1 MRKLESEIQKRLYE
15 LQDLDYRAFQA
26 KLTPDLKL
34 EDFIGVRTPALR
46 SLAKEVG
53 KREDVKDFLQ
63 ALPHSYFDENQI
75 HAFLISEMKDYGE
88 VILYLNDFLPY
99 VNNWATCD
107 QLRPKCFKKHKEEL
121 LTEIKKWITSE
132 KVYTVRFAI
141 GMLMAHFLDENFT
154 PEYLDMVAG
163 VKSDQYYINMMIA
176 WYFATALSKQ
186 YDATIP
192 FVVGR
197 KMDVWTHNKTI
208 QKAVESYR
216 ITPEKKEYLKSLRRK
231 TR

>member
-107 QLRPKCFKKHKEEL
+107 QLRPKCFKNPSVNFVFPAPNSPDKTTTSPIFNLFANSDAKSIVSSL
-121 LTEIKKWITSE
+121 L
-132 KVYTVRFAI
+132 
-141 GMLMAHFLDENFT
+141 
-154 PEYLDMVAG
+154 
-163 VKSDQYYINMMIA
+163 
-176 WYFATALSKQ
+176 
-186 YDATIP
+186 
-192 FVVGR
+192 
-197 KMDVWTHNKTI
+197 
-208 QKAVESYR
+208 
-216 ITPEKKEYLKSLRRK
+216 
-231 TR
+231 

>member
-107 QLRPKCFKKHKEEL
+107 QLRPKSFKKHKEEL

-163 VKSDQYYINMMIA
+163 IKSDQYYINMMIA
-176 WYFATALSKQ
+176 WYFATALAKQ

-192 FVVGR
+192 FVEGR

-216 ITPEKKEYLKSLRRK
+216 ITPEEKEYLKSLRRK

>member
-88 VILYLNDFLPY
+88 VILYLNDFLPFDLVY
-99 VNNWATCD
+99 MTFLQKSHS
-107 QLRPKCFKKHKEEL
+107 QLLF
-121 LTEIKKWITSE
+121 
-132 KVYTVRFAI
+132 
-141 GMLMAHFLDENFT
+141 
-154 PEYLDMVAG
+154 
-163 VKSDQYYINMMIA
+163 Q
-176 WYFATALSKQ
+176 
-186 YDATIP
+186 
-192 FVVGR
+192 
-197 KMDVWTHNKTI
+197 
-208 QKAVESYR
+208 
-216 ITPEKKEYLKSLRRK
+216 
-231 TR
+231 